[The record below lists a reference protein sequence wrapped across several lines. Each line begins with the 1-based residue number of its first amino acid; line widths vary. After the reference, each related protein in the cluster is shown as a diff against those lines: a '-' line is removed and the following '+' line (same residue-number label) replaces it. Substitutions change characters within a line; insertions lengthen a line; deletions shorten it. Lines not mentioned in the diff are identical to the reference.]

1 MWEMSM
7 AKKKRKLTK
16 AEARAEAQRQRK
28 QRQMMLAVG
37 AVVAAAVVIVLV
49 LVVISGGRSAEL
61 VVVEP
66 LRDDIETGVTAE
78 GYPYRG
84 SADALVT
91 IEEYSD
97 YNCPVCGEFNTGT
110 AGAIDDELLANDQ
123 VKYVVKPYA
132 LWQESVPI
140 VEAAVCATEQ
150 DKFWNFH
157 HMLFANQALFSTQRP
172 PSRGLL
178 QQIAEA
184 VGMDVTAFNQCLDEG
199 REAQV
204 LAVSEN
210 ARTELGVTST
220 PTFFVNGV
228 RTQLL
233 RTEPYIDTLRKAV
246 DTALAAEAPAG
257 Q

>member
-1 MWEMSM
+1 MRM

-16 AEARAEAQRQRK
+16 AEARTEAQRQKK
-28 QRQMMLAVG
+28 QKQMMWAVG
-37 AVVAAAVVIVLV
+37 AVVAVAVVIVLI
-49 LVVISGGRSAEL
+49 LVVISGGGSAEL

-97 YNCPVCGEFNTGT
+97 YNCPVCGEFNLGT
-110 AGAIDDELLANDQ
+110 ADAVDDVLLADGQ

-140 VEAAVCATEQ
+140 VEAAVCASEQ
-150 DKFWNFH
+150 GKFWDFH
-157 HMLFANQALFSTQRP
+157 HMLFANQALYSSRRP

-184 VGMDVTAFNQCLDEG
+184 TALDVTAFDQCLDEG
-199 REAQV
+199 REAEV

-220 PTFFVNGV
+220 PTFFVNGE

-233 RTEPYIDTLRKAV
+233 RGEPYIDTLRNAV
-246 DTALAAEAPAG
+246 EAALAAEAPAG